1 MGSIV
6 SSGVGSGLDIAG
18 LVQQLVQAEGG
29 PKTLRLDAEEAKVQ
43 GKLSA
48 LGTLRSALATFR
60 GTVATLKDIAKF
72 QGRSV
77 ALSTP
82 DFLSA
87 TAGATAVPGT
97 YSIEVEQ
104 LAAAHKL
111 QSTNFASAATV
122 VGTGTLRIT
131 TGGQIFDV
139 EIGSLSNT
147 LSGIAAAINSSAAGS
162 RVVATVINGAGES
175 RLTISSRESGAANAM
190 TITQSGGDGGLVALT
205 YPPSGSGMTQLQQAL
220 NAQARIDGIL
230 VTGTSNTIGG
240 AIAGVDVTLL
250 EQNEDD
256 ETTTLT
262 VGFNRTAARK
272 TIDDFAKAYNAVVD
286 AINSVSSYDA
296 ETRQGGPLF
305 GDAGVRNIVHQLRR
319 ELTSNATGLTGPFD
333 MLAEIGITA
342 DLTGKLSVDAA
353 DLDAAF
359 TADFDS
365 IGELFA
371 TSEVGVAVKLDR
383 LLAPYLDSGGIFDTR
398 TAGLKT
404 TIDDINERRVALG
417 TRLEALQARYTKQFN
432 ALDSLLAQL
441 QSTSGFLTQQLSR
454 LPGATP
460 ISNNG

>member
-18 LVQQLVQAEGG
+18 LVQQLVQAEAG
-29 PKTLRLDAEEAKVQ
+29 PKTLRLNAEEAKVQ
-43 GKLSA
+43 AKLSA
-48 LGTLRSALATFR
+48 LGTLRSALESFR

-104 LAAAHKL
+104 LAVAHKL

-122 VGTGTLRIT
+122 VGTGTLQIA
-131 TGGQIFDV
+131 TGGQNFAI
-139 EIGSLSNT
+139 EIGSQSNT
-147 LSGIAAAINSSAAGS
+147 LAGIAAAINSSAAGS
-162 RVVATVINGAGES
+162 RVVATVINGAGQS
-175 RLTISSRESGAANAM
+175 RLTLSSRDSGVANAM
-190 TITQSGGDGGLVALT
+190 TITQTGGDGGLAALT
-205 YPPSGSGMTQLQQAL
+205 YPGSMTQLQQAS
-220 NAQARIDGIL
+220 NAQARIDGVP
-230 VTGTSNTIGG
+230 VTGTSNTISG

-250 EQNEDD
+250 KQNEVGK
-256 ETTTLT
+256 TTTVT

-272 TIDDFAKAYNAVVD
+272 SIDDFVKAYNTVVD
-286 AINSVSSYDA
+286 AIKSVSSYDA

-305 GDAGVRNIVHQLRR
+305 GDSGVRNIVHQLRR
-319 ELTSNATGLTGPFD
+319 ELTSNATGLSGPFD
-333 MLAEIGITA
+333 MLAEVGITA
-342 DLTGKLSVDAA
+342 DLSGKLSVDAA

-359 TADFDS
+359 TANFDS
-365 IGELFA
+365 IGELFSA
-371 TSEVGVAVKLDR
+371 KDVGVAVKLDR
-383 LLAPYLDSGGIFDTR
+383 LLAPYLDSNGTFDSR

-404 TIDDINERRVALG
+404 TIDDINERRAALG
-417 TRLEALQARYTKQFN
+417 TRLEALHARYTKQFN
-432 ALDSLLAQL
+432 ALDSLLSQL
-441 QSTSGFLTQQLSR
+441 QGTSNFLSQQLSR

-460 ISNNG
+460 LRSNGQ